1 MLAIIPLI
9 IKVTA
14 GALTKGSTK
23 AIAKWAGGNIA
34 KKYIATAVAKK
45 AINEA
50 RKMSL
55 GESKNWQSAFKEN
68 PGDALREAAN
78 DFVKTEI
85 RDALHKRPSLNED
98 LIRVY
103 NDNLINNTG
112 DIVYQESRNIIA
124 EPENFVLK
132 IDPEKIIDRTNRDI
146 ISRGLEWSQNKDVI
160 GGESQLLDRNVIGGG
175 SSGILN
181 RSVIGGESQ
190 LLDRQV
196 IGGSNQIEARQVLEE
211 VNQIESVDRITTS
224 DLLESAGKTAFYDS
238 FDEQHLTYTV
248 IGTDDALAGR
258 VRSPLE
264 AIMAKT
270 FDIDEP
276 AS

>member
-1 MLAIIPLI
+1 MLAIIPIL

-23 AIAKWAGGNIA
+23 AIAKWAGGSIA
-34 KKYIATAVAKK
+34 KKYIATKVAEK

-50 RKMSL
+50 KKMAS
-55 GESKNWQSAFKEN
+55 GESKDWQAAFKESPAN
-68 PGDALREAAN
+68 ALRDAAK
-78 DFVKTEI
+78 DFVKAEVEN
-85 RDALHKRPSLNED
+85 ALINED
-98 LIRVY
+98 LIQYYHDR
-103 NDNLINNTG
+103 LINNTG
-112 DIVYQESRNIIA
+112 DIVDRESRNLIA
-124 EPENFVLK
+124 DPNNYILK
-132 IDPEKIIDRTNRDI
+132 IDPEKIINRTTSDI
-146 ISRGLEWSQNKDVI
+146 ISRGLEWHQNRSVI
-160 GGESQLLDRNVIGGG
+160 GGSSQLLDRNVIGA
-175 SSGILN
+175 SSPIASREIL
-181 RSVIGGESQ
+181 EQ
-190 LLDRQV
+190 
-196 IGGSNQIEARQVLEE
+196 

-238 FDEQHLTYTV
+238 FDERNLTYTV

-264 AIMAKT
+264 ALMQTT

>member
-1 MLAIIPLI
+1 MLAIIPIL

-34 KKYIATAVAKK
+34 KKYIATKVSEK

-50 RKMSL
+50 KKMAS
-55 GESKNWQSAFKEN
+55 GESKDWQTAFKES
-68 PGDALREAAN
+68 PGNALRDAAK
-78 DFVKTEI
+78 DFVKSEFE
-85 RDALHKRPSLNED
+85 DALINED
-98 LIRVY
+98 LIRYY
-103 NDNLINNTG
+103 NDRLINNTG
-112 DIVYQESRNIIA
+112 DTVYRETKNVIA
-124 EPENFVLK
+124 DPNNYTLR
-132 IDPEKIIDRTNRDI
+132 IDPEKIINRTNSDI
-146 ISRGLEWSQNKDVI
+146 ISRGLEWSQDKNAT
-160 GGESQLLDRNVIGGG
+160 GGDSQLLDRNAIG
-175 SSGILN
+175 SSSKNLN
-181 RSVIGGESQ
+181 RSVIGGGSPIASRQ
-190 LLDRQV
+190 L
-196 IGGSNQIEARQVLEE
+196 IEQ

-238 FDEQHLTYTV
+238 FDESNLTYTI

-264 AIMAKT
+264 ALMQNT